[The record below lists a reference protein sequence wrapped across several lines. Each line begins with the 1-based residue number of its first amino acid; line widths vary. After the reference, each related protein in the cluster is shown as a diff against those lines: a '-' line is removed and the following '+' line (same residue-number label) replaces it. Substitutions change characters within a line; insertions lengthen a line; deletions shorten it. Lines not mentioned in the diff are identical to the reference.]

1 MPEDFRPYS
10 NETDV
15 LRIGKLDI
23 ENRTD
28 RVTLTGDIVLTKD
41 QAGLA
46 LAKELQSLVGSIV
59 KALEAQKQLPEAV
72 ALKPARTV
80 KNPFA

>member
-1 MPEDFRPYS
+1 MPQDFRPYS

-28 RVTLTGDIVLTKD
+28 RVTLTGDIVLTQD
-41 QAGLA
+41 HAGLA

-59 KALEAQKQLPEAV
+59 RALEADKYLPQTV

>member
-1 MPEDFRPYS
+1 MPQDFKPFS

-41 QAGLA
+41 QTGLA
-46 LAKELQSLVGSIV
+46 LGKELQSLVGSIV
-59 KALEAQKQLPEAV
+59 RALEADKNLPQAV